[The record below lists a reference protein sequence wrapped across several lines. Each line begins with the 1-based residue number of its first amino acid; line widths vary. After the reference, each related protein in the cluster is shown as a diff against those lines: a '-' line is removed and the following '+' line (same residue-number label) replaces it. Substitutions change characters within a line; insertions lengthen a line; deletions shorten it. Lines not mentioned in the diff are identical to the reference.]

1 MIVEKDKYGIITCQ
15 VTSST
20 HARKVRTNVT
30 LKNGIYYLKHNAFTD
45 NIPVSIV
52 FKGMGFVDELEHIL
66 MIGVDDFTMT
76 EFYATALECH
86 KKNICTQLEA
96 LEYIGKRVKQRA
108 GTIQRPP
115 VEAARDFLARIILAH
130 VPVIEYNFKSKA
142 VYMACMVR
150 RVIQAKKDQNVVDDR
165 DYYGNKRLELAG
177 SLLSLLFDD
186 LLQNFNKE
194 LKTRIDKKLKT
205 PSKVSMPDAV
215 NEMIAIKN
223 TITLRLENAI
233 STGNWKIERFKL
245 ERKGITEVLSRLS
258 YLSALGMMTKINSQ
272 FEKTRKVSGP
282 RSLQASQWGII
293 CPSDTPEGES
303 CGLVKNLALM
313 AHITT
318 EVDSQPLIELCY
330 NCGVIEMDL
339 LNGNDFSFPGTYVVF
354 VNGNIIGVT
363 ESPQYLVDTFRL
375 LRRNNYVNSFV
386 SIYAD
391 SKHKNVHISSDGG
404 RLCRPYIIVS
414 DGVPRVTE
422 KHIEKLR
429 AGFMCFDDFLHQ
441 GLIEY
446 LDVNEENDCY
456 FAMYEKF
463 IEQGTTHLEI
473 EPFTILG
480 VCAGLI
486 PYPHHNQSPRNTY
499 QCAMGKQAIGALGYN
514 QRNRIDNLAYH
525 LVYPQKPLVKTKTIE
540 LIGFEKL
547 PAGHNAIVAVM
558 SYSGYDI
565 EDAVIL
571 NKASVDR
578 GYGRCIVYKN
588 MACVLKKHA
597 DGSVDEIG
605 GPDYDHNNIKDRDHK
620 ALEDDGLPYVGT
632 PVFPREVLINRR
644 TRCAGVTSNG
654 PSAFKNPSLIE
665 TIKNPVRHRGSGRV
679 YIENVMMSVDKE
691 DAKICKISY
700 REVRR
705 PEIGDKFSSR
715 HGQKGVTGLIV
726 NQEDMPFSES
736 GMVPDMIMNP
746 HGFPSRMTLGKQLEF
761 MGSKAGAIEGKLN
774 YGTAFGGT
782 PLDDIKAELSAK
794 GFNYQ
799 VKMLISYDNRKYSIS
814 SHHFNSVLTSCKLP
828 YFSFMFSWVNI
839 STSFI
844 VCLFL

>member
-1 MIVEKDKYGIITCQ
+1 MIVEQDKKGTITCQ

-20 HARKVRTNVT
+20 HEKKVRTNLT
-30 LKNGIYYLKHNAFTD
+30 LKNGIYYLRHNSFTED
-45 NIPVSIV
+45 IPVSII
-52 FKGMGFVDELEHIL
+52 FKGMGFAHEVEHIL
-66 MIGVDDFTMT
+66 MIGFDDFTMT

-96 LEYIGKRVKQRA
+96 LQYIGERVNQKRNLRWKRSPK
-108 GTIQRPP
+108 TP
-115 VEAARDFLARIILAH
+115 VEEARDLLAKTILAH

-150 RVIQAKKDQNVVDDR
+150 RVIQAQKDQNVIDDR

-177 SLLSLLFDD
+177 SLLSLLFED
-186 LLQNFNKE
+186 LFKNFNSQ
-194 LKTRIDKKLKT
+194 LKDRMDAALKN
-205 PSKVSMPDAV
+205 PQNAAPPDAANV
-215 NEMIAIKN
+215 MAALKGH
-223 TITLRLENAI
+223 ITLGLENAI
-233 STGNWKIERFKL
+233 STGNWNIKRFRMERQ
-245 ERKGITEVLSRLS
+245 GMTQVLTRLS
-258 YLSALGMMTKINSQ
+258 YLSALGMMTRVNSQ

-330 NCGVIEMDL
+330 NCGVLEMDL

-514 QRNRIDNLAYH
+514 QRNRIDTLAYH

-578 GYGRCIVYKN
+578 GYGRCIVYRNSK
-588 MACVLKKHA
+588 CVLKKHTNCPEDKI
-597 DGSVDEIG
+597 DGPLFDPKFEEPRKIWK
-605 GPDYDHNNIKDRDHK
+605 HL
-620 ALEDDGLPYVGT
+620 ALDADGLPYIGT
-632 PVFPREVLINRR
+632 PILPHQVMINKK
-644 TRCAGVTSNG
+644 TAC
-654 PSAFKNPSLIE
+654 KQIPSLSDKSNPLGIE
-665 TIKNPVRHRGSGRV
+665 SSSQPMFKEAPITHRGRVPV
-679 YIENVMMSVDKE
+679 YIENVMMSVDNE
-691 DAKICKISY
+691 DSKICKISY

-782 PLDDIKAELSAK
+782 SLDDIKAELSAK

-799 VKMLISYDNRKYSIS
+799 VNILTNRL
-814 SHHFNSVLTSCKLP
+814 FSVGQSPGCTKGTTPLQQHAGHL
-828 YFSFMFSWVNI
+828 
-839 STSFI
+839 
-844 VCLFL
+844 L